1 MNRSAFLRALM
12 VAIPFL
18 GLSACDR
25 EAGTS
30 DEHETW
36 IAARLF
42 QQDGAPAAGARV
54 RVFAVGDTAR
64 LPQAQAFVESDGTVR
79 LPVLPRGQYTL
90 VATDGAGNAVL
101 IDSLLS
107 TGAGS
112 PPVDTLSRMGV
123 LQGRIEVE
131 PQHSPRIAWVQVLG
145 MGLAAN
151 VDTLGRFRLE
161 VPAGRVTLAALTRE
175 PQYTPTFRTVRTVS
189 DSTVDMGAVR
199 LEYTGIPIVEGLS
212 VAYDS
217 VNGVATVRW
226 NRATT
231 PGLLGYQVQW
241 GGYQFFDIDNLSDTV
256 FRDTLFRPS
265 TFDSIGK
272 RREYAVV
279 ALDSARSPGMPWRRV
294 LVQARSPWLV
304 VRKGFRVDSL
314 GRMPAAGCDVLDT
327 VGTGLICI
335 RERSSGD
342 QLGLLHRSDTAEVRF
357 STDGMQW
364 NLLTIP
370 VGSLRTVAW
379 KGRIWVARGI
389 PSGEFATYTTR
400 EGGLARDWNTGAVI
414 QAPRYDGVRLEAWST
429 SGELERVDSVMDRA
443 GAHLYRLAVVS
454 DTLVLSRDSAA
465 IGSTGAAGPAGILPI
480 PLGRRALI
488 DPAQAWSREERG
500 SFPSEWL
507 VTDRMMMGFM
517 WYRDPF
523 DSDVEKRVWNDLEWA
538 TLGGVLYA
546 RRPGESFPWIVSP
559 EGSSTLSPIYRG
571 NGEVVPDFV
580 AWKGCVMAREVH
592 GRIDGICPTE

>member
-1 MNRSAFLRALM
+1 MNRSTFLRALLA
-12 VAIPFL
+12 AIPLL
-18 GLSACDR
+18 GASACDR

-36 IAARLF
+36 IAARLY

-64 LPQAQAFVESDGTVR
+64 LPLAQAFVEPDGTVR

-90 VATDGAGNAVL
+90 MATDGAGNAVL

-123 LQGRIEVE
+123 LRGRIEVE

-145 MGLAAN
+145 IGLAAN
-151 VDTLGRFRLE
+151 VDTLGNFRLE
-161 VPAGRVTLAALTRE
+161 VPAGRVTLGALTRE

-189 DSTVDMGAVR
+189 DSTVDLGAVR

-217 VNGVATVRW
+217 LNGVATVRW

-241 GGYQFFDIDNLSDTV
+241 GGFQVFDIDNLADTV

-265 TFDSIGK
+265 AFDSVGK

-279 ALDSARSPGMPWRRV
+279 ALDSARNPGMPWRRV
-294 LVQARSPWLV
+294 PVQARSPWLV

-327 VGTGLICI
+327 LGSGLVCI

-342 QLGLLHRSDTAEVRF
+342 ELGLLHRADTSEVRF

-364 NLLTIP
+364 SLLPIP
-370 VGSLRTVAW
+370 VGSLRAVAW

-389 PSGEFATYTTR
+389 PSGESATFTNR
-400 EGGLARDWNTGAVI
+400 DGGLARDWNTGAVI

-429 SGELERVDSVMDRA
+429 SGELERVDTVMDRS

-454 DTLVLSRDSAA
+454 DTLLLSRDSAA

-480 PLGRRALI
+480 SLGRRVLT
-488 DPAQAWSREERG
+488 DPASGWSAEERG
-500 SFPSEWL
+500 SFPGEWR
-507 VTDRMMMGFM
+507 VTDQMMMGFM

-523 DSDVEKRVWNDLEWA
+523 DSDAEKRVWNGLEWA
-538 TLGGVLYA
+538 TLGAVLYA
-546 RRPGESFPWIVSP
+546 RRPGEIFPWIVSP
-559 EGSSTLSPIYRG
+559 EGLSTLSPIYRG
-571 NGEVVPDFV
+571 NGEVVPHFV
-580 AWKGCVMAREVH
+580 AWQGCVLAREVH